1 MKVYAVESET
11 VNDVVGV
18 VSPVLPRVFPFWS
31 KTLKVIPFSDPYDHP
46 IVTVVPTAE
55 AVRFVGAEMGVTA
68 VDVAELAVTYP
79 LTVVIVKLYAV
90 PTVAPVNTLVCVP
103 AGIPDAARV
112 PTIE

>member
-1 MKVYAVESET
+1 MDSET
-11 VNDVVGV
+11 VNEVFVVVTPV
-18 VSPVLPRVFPFWS
+18 VPRVFPFWS
-31 KTLKVIPFSDPYDHP
+31 KTLKVIPVSDPYDHP
-46 IVTVVPTAE
+46 MVTVVPTAE

-79 LTVVIVKLYAV
+79 LTVLIVNVYAV